1 MGNCCKKF
9 GKIIKKCD
17 NFGTFVTFRI
27 NNEIEYKSVVGGITT
42 ILFLILSISYTI
54 YVGIP
59 FVTRKNI
66 EFIYSHKILE
76 TQPYINL
83 TRVNFNL
90 AFGIQYIDDAL
101 TAIYDGKDYFNFS
114 IKIKEWIGVD
124 EIYEFPFGLKPC
136 THSDFFDLVNE
147 SFDMNNVNGMLCPIL
162 NESVNYTLD
171 GLYTDYYYKFIELE
185 IKITEYGMN
194 HLNEVKNFMSN
205 KPIEMSIYFLDT
217 AIHYQN
223 RTKPLPIYINYLT
236 KSIDLNFEKHS
247 EISISTIEF
256 TDDENLFFNNEKTYI
271 DASFDKNE
279 DSFNLISSRENLNN
293 NLIGKFVLKAS
304 SKVLCLSRK
313 YQKLPSF
320 IADLTGI
327 LEEILLVTLFL
338 INVME
343 RQAINNKLI
352 HKMLKIKG
360 SKNYDVDY
368 FLTVFQRDKLNNEVM
383 NLIKRGSFQ
392 IEKSLNGKI
401 NSKRKSI
408 MSLLDNKKF
417 GHHPKAKYQSDIN
430 PQKYNNYLMN
440 NDRIRNNPIP
450 IELNL
455 TNEKIDK
462 NINVQPIERDMIQ
475 LLNYPLKNQS
485 ENMKKNSFS
494 ISSIPSEEIQNFK
507 KRSSSSS
514 SISSSNLSNSKNEK
528 SEINENNL
536 HSDRQLT
543 TTNMNFKVENTENN
557 NEDNLNTIAIFKEN
571 NKKEEEIM
579 KKAENDFAKIGVV
592 SAVYTSFCYWSNKYQ
607 KRKYELLKKAEAK
620 IHYYLEIFNYIK
632 GMQEI
637 DLLKYCIFDQEQ
649 IALIDYLAKPPLKT
663 NKKEIT
669 AIYKEF
675 ESEQVSFGK
684 IGKKEIDEVFCAYN
698 TIRNKDTITFE
709 DLKLLRLI
717 NAEAQLLN

>member
-236 KSIDLNFEKHS
+236 KSIDFNFEKHS
-247 EISISTIEF
+247 EILLSNIEF
-256 TDDENLFFNNEKTYI
+256 TNDENL
-271 DASFDKNE
+271 
-279 DSFNLISSRENLNN
+279 
-293 NLIGKFVLKAS
+293 
-304 SKVLCLSRK
+304 
-313 YQKLPSF
+313 
-320 IADLTGI
+320 
-327 LEEILLVTLFL
+327 
-338 INVME
+338 
-343 RQAINNKLI
+343 LI
-352 HKMLKIKG
+352 H
-360 SKNYDVDY
+360 
-368 FLTVFQRDKLNNEVM
+368 R
-383 NLIKRGSFQ
+383 
-392 IEKSLNGKI
+392 
-401 NSKRKSI
+401 
-408 MSLLDNKKF
+408 
-417 GHHPKAKYQSDIN
+417 
-430 PQKYNNYLMN
+430 
-440 NDRIRNNPIP
+440 
-450 IELNL
+450 
-455 TNEKIDK
+455 
-462 NINVQPIERDMIQ
+462 
-475 LLNYPLKNQS
+475 
-485 ENMKKNSFS
+485 
-494 ISSIPSEEIQNFK
+494 
-507 KRSSSSS
+507 
-514 SISSSNLSNSKNEK
+514 
-528 SEINENNL
+528 
-536 HSDRQLT
+536 
-543 TTNMNFKVENTENN
+543 
-557 NEDNLNTIAIFKEN
+557 
-571 NKKEEEIM
+571 
-579 KKAENDFAKIGVV
+579 
-592 SAVYTSFCYWSNKYQ
+592 
-607 KRKYELLKKAEAK
+607 
-620 IHYYLEIFNYIK
+620 
-632 GMQEI
+632 
-637 DLLKYCIFDQEQ
+637 
-649 IALIDYLAKPPLKT
+649 
-663 NKKEIT
+663 
-669 AIYKEF
+669 
-675 ESEQVSFGK
+675 
-684 IGKKEIDEVFCAYN
+684 
-698 TIRNKDTITFE
+698 
-709 DLKLLRLI
+709 
-717 NAEAQLLN
+717 